1 MMVSGAEKLQG
12 SFFLYETVLVNLR
25 GSLADFADKRVAAVY
40 F

>member
-12 SFFLYETVLVNLR
+12 LFSLYETVLVLR
-25 GSLADFADKRVAAVY
+25 GSLADFADKRVAPVY